1 MSDAFPSSTISCLA
15 YDETKEGVDG
25 WDWDSQILRA
35 ILAQDWQIAGGAAN
49 VFYLYREASADCW
62 NRLYMIGELFGE
74 PDDIAYS
81 MGGPGAYDPD
91 LVDGLF
97 VFVLEPEPACGDDR
111 YIHN

>member
-1 MSDAFPSSTISCLA
+1 
-15 YDETKEGVDG
+15 
-25 WDWDSQILRA
+25 
-35 ILAQDWQIAGGAAN
+35 
-49 VFYLYREASADCW
+49 
-62 NRLYMIGELFGE
+62 MIGELFGE